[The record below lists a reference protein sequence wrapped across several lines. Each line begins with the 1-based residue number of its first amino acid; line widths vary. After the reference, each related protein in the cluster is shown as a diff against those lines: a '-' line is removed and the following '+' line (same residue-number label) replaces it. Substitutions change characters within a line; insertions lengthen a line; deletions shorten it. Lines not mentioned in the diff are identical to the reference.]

1 MNAKKCDR
9 CGAYYDIKQK
19 AGIVRYSNT
28 GVCVA
33 WLSAIKDLCPSCYA
47 ELKDWLNALKERD
60 SK

>member
-9 CGAYYDIKQK
+9 CGAYYEIKQK
-19 AGIVRYSNT
+19 AGIVRYSNA

-47 ELKDWLNALKERD
+47 ELKDWLNALKERET
-60 SK
+60 K